1 MALIIQKFG
10 GTSVANIDRIKK
22 IVPIVKAEIAKNNQV
37 IVVVSA
43 MAGVTNQLI
52 TLCNELSSLNQTSQ
66 FAEYDAALSSGEIV
80 TASLLALALQEEG
93 IQARSFLAWQL
104 PILTDNN
111 HSKALVESISTDLLE
126 KYLQLNTV
134 PIIAGFQ
141 GINKFNRLST
151 LGRGGSDTT
160 AALIAAAMKADRCD
174 IYTDVEGIFTA
185 DPRIIPNA
193 KKITEIDFLEMLE
206 LASSGA
212 KVLHP
217 RAVELV
223 MRYKID
229 MRVLSTFSPNTEGT
243 LITSRNRDTRPLAER
258 GFREEFEGDTSPR
271 TATYKEV
278 REDTSLGST
287 YKLPLEVEFQ
297 KRSNMEDGVIS
308 GITSNKNLLKIS
320 IKSVSLNFLQIANM
334 IAQNNNHIEFMQ
346 EIKSNEEYSFIT
358 NLTDKNNL
366 QTLLTNLKDD
376 KQIQDFTFDTE
387 IATISLIGYGI
398 KNDYKLLETILAKL
412 TENNINVNMMQLSEV
427 KITLLI
433 NDQDAEK
440 TIFNLYNLFKIS

>member
-10 GTSVANIDRIKK
+10 GTSVSNIDRIKQ
-22 IVPIVKAEIAKNNQV
+22 IVPIIKSEIAKNNQV

-43 MAGVTNQLI
+43 MAGVTNQLV
-52 TLCNELSSLNQTSQ
+52 TLCNEVSSLDNISQ
-66 FAEYDAALSSGEIV
+66 FAEYDVALSSGEIV
-80 TASLLALALQEEG
+80 TASLLALALQEED
-93 IQARSFLAWQL
+93 IKARSFLAWQL

-111 HSKALVESISTDLLE
+111 HSKALVESITTDLLK
-126 KYLQLNTV
+126 KYLQLNIV

-141 GINKFNRLST
+141 GINKSNRLTT

-185 DPRIIPNA
+185 DPRIIPHA
-193 KKITEIDFLEMLE
+193 KRIKAIDFLEMLE

-229 MRVLSTFSPNTEGT
+229 MCVLSTFSPNTEGT
-243 LITSRNRDTRPLAER
+243 LITSKD
-258 GFREEFEGDTSPR
+258 
-271 TATYKEV
+271 K
-278 REDTSLGST
+278 
-287 YKLPLEVEFQ
+287 
-297 KRSNMEDGVIS
+297 NMENGIINS
-308 GITSNKNLLKIS
+308 ITSNKNLLKIS
-320 IKSVSLNFLQIANM
+320 VKSISLSFLQVAN
-334 IAQNNNHIEFMQ
+334 IITQNNNHIEFMQ
-346 EIKSNEEYSFIT
+346 EIKNNEEYSFII

-366 QTLLTNLKDD
+366 QALLTNLKND
-376 KQIQDFTFDTE
+376 KQIQDFTFDAE

-398 KNDYKLLETILAKL
+398 KNDCKVLETILSKL
-412 TENNINVNMMQLSEV
+412 TKDNVNVNMIQLSEV

>member
-10 GTSVANIDRIKK
+10 GTSVANVDRIKK
-22 IVPIVKAEIAKNNQV
+22 IVPIIKTEIAKNNQV

-43 MAGVTNQLI
+43 MAGVTNQLV
-52 TLCNELSSLNQTSQ
+52 TLCNEVSSLNNISQ
-66 FAEYDAALSSGEIV
+66 FAEYDVALSSGEIV
-80 TASLLALALQEEG
+80 TASLLALALQEED
-93 IQARSFLAWQL
+93 IKARSFLAWQL
-104 PILTDNN
+104 PMLTDNN
-111 HSKALVESISTDLLE
+111 HSKALVESITTDLLE
-126 KYLQLNTV
+126 KSLQLNTV

-141 GINKFNRLST
+141 GINKSNRLTT

-193 KKITEIDFLEMLE
+193 KKIKEIDFLEMLE

-217 RAVELV
+217 RAGELV
-223 MRYKID
+223 MRYKVD
-229 MRVLSTFSPNTEGT
+229 MRVLSTFSPDTEGT
-243 LITSRNRDTRPLAER
+243 LITSKD
-258 GFREEFEGDTSPR
+258 
-271 TATYKEV
+271 K
-278 REDTSLGST
+278 
-287 YKLPLEVEFQ
+287 
-297 KRSNMEDGVIS
+297 NMENGIINS
-308 GITSNKNLLKIS
+308 ITSNKNLLKIS
-320 IKSVSLNFLQIANM
+320 VKNISLSFLQVANM
-334 IAQNNNHIEFMQ
+334 ITQNNNHIEFMQ
-346 EIKSNEEYSFIT
+346 EIKNNEEYSFIT

-366 QTLLTNLKDD
+366 QALLTNLKDD

-398 KNDYKLLETILAKL
+398 KNDCKLLETILSKL
-412 TENNINVNMMQLSEV
+412 TKDNINANMIQLSEV
-427 KITLLI
+427 KITLFI

>member
-22 IVPIVKAEIAKNNQV
+22 IVPIIKAEIAKNNQV

-43 MAGVTNQLI
+43 MAGVTNQLV
-52 TLCNELSSLNQTSQ
+52 TLCNEVSSLNNISQ
-66 FAEYDAALSSGEIV
+66 FAEYDVALSSGEIV
-80 TASLLALALQEEG
+80 TASLLALALQEED
-93 IQARSFLAWQL
+93 IKAQSFLAWQL

-111 HSKALVESISTDLLE
+111 HSKALVESITTDLLE
-126 KYLQLNTV
+126 KYLRLNTV

-141 GINKFNRLST
+141 GINKSNRLTT

-193 KKITEIDFLEMLE
+193 KKINEIDFLEMLE

-212 KVLHP
+212 KILHP

-229 MRVLSTFSPNTEGT
+229 MRVLSTFSPNIEGT
-243 LITSRNRDTRPLAER
+243 LITSKD
-258 GFREEFEGDTSPR
+258 
-271 TATYKEV
+271 K
-278 REDTSLGST
+278 
-287 YKLPLEVEFQ
+287 
-297 KRSNMEDGVIS
+297 NMENGIIS

-320 IKSVSLNFLQIANM
+320 VKSISLSFLQVANM
-334 IAQNNNHIEFMQ
+334 ITQNNNHIEFMQ
-346 EIKSNEEYSFIT
+346 EIKNNEEYSFIT
-358 NLTDKNNL
+358 GLADKNNL
-366 QTLLTNLKDD
+366 HVLLTNLKDD

-387 IATISLIGYGI
+387 IATISIIGYGI
-398 KNDYKLLETILAKL
+398 KNDYKLLESILSKL
-412 TENNINVNMMQLSEV
+412 AEDNINVNMMQLSEI

>member
-22 IVPIVKAEIAKNNQV
+22 IVPIIKTEIAKNNQV

-43 MAGVTNQLI
+43 MAGVTNQLV
-52 TLCNELSSLNQTSQ
+52 TLCNEVSSLNNISQ
-66 FAEYDAALSSGEIV
+66 FAEYDVALSSGEIV
-80 TASLLALALQEEG
+80 TASLLALALQEED
-93 IQARSFLAWQL
+93 IKARSFLAWQL
-104 PILTDNN
+104 PMLTDNN
-111 HSKALVESISTDLLE
+111 HSKALVESITTDLLE
-126 KYLQLNTV
+126 KYLQLNTI

-141 GINKFNRLST
+141 GINKSNRLTT

-193 KKITEIDFLEMLE
+193 KKIKEIDFLEMLE

-217 RAVELV
+217 RAGELV

-229 MRVLSTFSPNTEGT
+229 MRVLSTFSQDTEGT
-243 LITSRNRDTRPLAER
+243 LITSKD
-258 GFREEFEGDTSPR
+258 
-271 TATYKEV
+271 K
-278 REDTSLGST
+278 
-287 YKLPLEVEFQ
+287 
-297 KRSNMEDGVIS
+297 NMENGIINS
-308 GITSNKNLLKIS
+308 ITSNKNLLKIS
-320 IKSVSLNFLQIANM
+320 VKSMSLSFLQVANM
-334 IAQNNNHIEFMQ
+334 ITQNNNHIEFMQ
-346 EIKSNEEYSFIT
+346 EIKNNEEYSFIT

-366 QTLLTNLKDD
+366 QALLTNLKDD
-376 KQIQDFTFDTE
+376 KRIQDFTFDTE

-398 KNDYKLLETILAKL
+398 KNDCKLLETILSKL
-412 TENNINVNMMQLSEV
+412 TNDNINVHMIQLSAV
-427 KITLLI
+427 KITLFI

>member
-22 IVPIVKAEIAKNNQV
+22 IVPIIKTEIAKNNQV

-43 MAGVTNQLI
+43 MVGVTNQLV
-52 TLCNELSSLNQTSQ
+52 TLCNEVSSLNNISQ
-66 FAEYDAALSSGEIV
+66 FAEYDVALSSGEIV
-80 TASLLALALQEEG
+80 TASLLALALQEED
-93 IQARSFLAWQL
+93 IKARSFLAWQL
-104 PILTDNN
+104 PMLTDNN
-111 HSKALVESISTDLLE
+111 HSKALVESITTDLLE

-141 GINKFNRLST
+141 GINKSNRLTT

-174 IYTDVEGIFTA
+174 IYTDVEGIFTT

-193 KKITEIDFLEMLE
+193 KKIKEIDFLEMLE

-217 RAVELV
+217 RAGELV
-223 MRYKID
+223 MRYNID
-229 MRVLSTFSPNTEGT
+229 MRVLSTFSPDTEGT
-243 LITSRNRDTRPLAER
+243 LITSKD
-258 GFREEFEGDTSPR
+258 
-271 TATYKEV
+271 K
-278 REDTSLGST
+278 
-287 YKLPLEVEFQ
+287 
-297 KRSNMEDGVIS
+297 NMENGIINS
-308 GITSNKNLLKIS
+308 ITSNKNLLKIS
-320 IKSVSLNFLQIANM
+320 VKSISLSFLQVANM
-334 IAQNNNHIEFMQ
+334 ITQNNNHIEFMQ
-346 EIKSNEEYSFIT
+346 EIKNNEEYSFIT

-366 QTLLTNLKDD
+366 QALLTNLQDD

-398 KNDYKLLETILAKL
+398 KNDCKLLETILSKL
-412 TENNINVNMMQLSEV
+412 TNDNINVHMIQLSEV
-427 KITLLI
+427 KITLFI

-440 TIFNLYNLFKIS
+440 IIFNLYNLLDSASEI

>member
-10 GTSVANIDRIKK
+10 GTSVANIDRIKQ
-22 IVPIVKAEIAKNNQV
+22 IVPIIKAEIAKNNQV

-43 MAGVTNQLI
+43 MSGVTNQLV
-52 TLCNELSSLNQTSQ
+52 TLCNEVSSLNNISQ
-66 FAEYDAALSSGEIV
+66 FAEYDVALSSGEMV
-80 TASLLALALQEEG
+80 TASLLALALQEED
-93 IQARSFLAWQL
+93 IKARSFLAWQL
-104 PILTDNN
+104 PILTNN
-111 HSKALVESISTDLLE
+111 NYSKALVESIIIDLLK
-126 KYLQLNTV
+126 KYLQLNIV

-141 GINKFNRLST
+141 GINKSNRLTT

-193 KKITEIDFLEMLE
+193 KRIKEIDFLEMLE

-229 MRVLSTFSPNTEGT
+229 MCVLSTFSPNTEGT
-243 LITSRNRDTRPLAER
+243 LITSKD
-258 GFREEFEGDTSPR
+258 
-271 TATYKEV
+271 K
-278 REDTSLGST
+278 
-287 YKLPLEVEFQ
+287 
-297 KRSNMEDGVIS
+297 NMENGIINS
-308 GITSNKNLLKIS
+308 ITSNKNLLKIS
-320 IKSVSLNFLQIANM
+320 VKSISLSFLQVAN
-334 IAQNNNHIEFMQ
+334 IITQNNNHIEFMQ
-346 EIKSNEEYSFIT
+346 EIKNNEEYSFIT

-366 QTLLTNLKDD
+366 QALLTNLKND
-376 KQIQDFTFDTE
+376 KQIQDFTFDAE

-398 KNDYKLLETILAKL
+398 KNDCKVLETILSNL
-412 TENNINVNMMQLSEV
+412 TQENINVNMIQLSEV